1 MRIMFL
7 TGVALVGTSGF
18 SFADGVAYRL
28 PPDGTWV
35 KYRIT
40 VTRYEEWSLRPDE
53 KEGWVLKKE
62 PEPTAEELAK
72 ESRDNFLLVRSVGRQ
87 DVGGEPCRWVEL
99 VWNSK
104 DEGKENPEALVIL
117 LKVLI
122 PEKAFGPGRD
132 PFEHVKKMYVSLRY
146 EGGEHFL
153 SEVKD
158 AAGKKYQVERFRAD
172 FPVPPKGVPRKEGVE
187 HKTPLGLFKGHEL
200 GFEYGFEGKLQM
212 GETGW
217 NYSKG
222 QYAVVVSDRA
232 PFGIVAIR
240 ATDVVSIEE
249 YGDGVGGRLRQS
261 WTMEAVETGTGAKS
275 GLPDKK

>member
-1 MRIMFL
+1 MRYELFAGL
-7 TGVALVGTSGF
+7 LVLGCGGSL
-18 SFADGVAYRL
+18 FADGLTYRL

-35 KYRIT
+35 KYRIN

-62 PEPTAEELAK
+62 PEPTAAELAK

-87 DVGGEPCRWVEL
+87 DIGGEPCRWVEL
-99 VWNSK
+99 VWNAK
-104 DEGKENPEALVIL
+104 EEGKEKPEALVIL

-146 EGGEHFL
+146 EGGQHFL

-158 AAGKKYQVERFRAD
+158 ADGKKYQVERFRD
-172 FPVPPKGVPRKEGVE
+172 NFPMPPNGAPRKEDVE
-187 HKTPLGLFKGHEL
+187 YKTPLGRFKGHEL
-200 GFEYGFEGKLQM
+200 GFEYAFEGKLQA
-212 GETGW
+212 GKGGW

-222 QYAVVVSDRA
+222 QYTVVVSDQA

-240 ATDVVSIEE
+240 AKDVVSAEE
-249 YGDGVGGRLRQS
+249 YGDGGGARLRQS
-261 WTMEAVETGTGAKS
+261 STMEAVEAGTGAKS
-275 GLPDKK
+275 GLPDKN